1 MRRTIILMAIVGS
14 LLGAILVGAMSAAN
28 SAPIN
33 YCHSGG
39 QTLTASSGSKG
50 ACCPSS
56 NPSGKDH
63 DKKGTNGGCC
73 ALASKD
79 DDRGKHK
86 LTAGCCV
93 SVSKGH
99 HDKDHD
105 GDDHGKSH
113 SDPDDGG
120 CSSD

>member
-1 MRRTIILMAIVGS
+1 MRKTIILMAIVGS

-33 YCHSGG
+33 YCHSGS

-50 ACCPSS
+50 ACCPSG
-56 NPSGKDH
+56 NPSG
-63 DKKGTNGGCC
+63 KKGTNGGCC
-73 ALASKD
+73 ATVSNGD
-79 DDRGKHK
+79 GRGKHK
-86 LTAGCCV
+86 PATGCCV
-93 SVSKGH
+93 SVSKGHH

-113 SDPDDGG
+113 SDPDDAG